1 MKMPELLLFV
11 KSLATG
17 FLGAEIWRIAFY
29 LGDNFASALPDVPL
43 YLKAGAILAGVLL
56 CLTYAVKRGALVA
69 AARMG
74 RSFRIDLLFAIGI
87 GIWINELA
95 SPWLSKAHVAIKAV
109 DPNPTTQFK
118 K

>member
-43 YLKAGAILAGVLL
+43 YLTLQRNLKNKPLIV
-56 CLTYAVKRGALVA
+56 
-69 AARMG
+69 
-74 RSFRIDLLFAIGI
+74 
-87 GIWINELA
+87 
-95 SPWLSKAHVAIKAV
+95 PWL
-109 DPNPTTQFK
+109 TC
-118 K
+118 